1 MARHIVIGT
10 AGHVD
15 HGKTTLVRALTGI
28 ETDTT
33 AEEKK
38 RGLTINLGFAW
49 LDLPDGTRAGIVD
62 VPGHEK
68 FIKNMV
74 AGLPGLNLVLLVVD
88 ANEGVMPQTKEHLD
102 ILTLLGVHRFI
113 IVVTKADTVDETL
126 LGLALQDIRQNL
138 ADTAAEDAPIVVTDA
153 ISGRGLTEL
162 VAEIQEMAA
171 SLPGE
176 TAQGTGRLN
185 VDRSFSIKGFG
196 TIVTGTLID
205 GPMTNGSEVWL
216 YPGGRRLRIR
226 NMQVHDRDVWQA
238 EPPQRTALNLA
249 GISSG
254 AIHRGD
260 VLCTAADFAATRMI
274 DAKVTCLADAEPLFL
289 WQRMR
294 LLVGTREVMVRIVP
308 LGAEQI
314 APGTEGF
321 LQLRLEAD
329 EIYVKAGDRFIL
341 RTFSPMHTVAGGE
354 ILDAHPKKHRRFKD
368 DVVTS
373 LEARDAG
380 LIDDVVA
387 GFLCLRQVPFTQAG
401 VIAGAVDL
409 PLDKVEI
416 ALDHLRQAGIV
427 RRTRQ
432 GYIHR
437 DVYKAWQAKALQVLL
452 AYHKEKP
459 LQPGIPQP
467 VFRSRLG
474 LDENDGTALLRLL
487 TAGGVCRLS
496 RQCVAAKQFR
506 ITFSPSQRK
515 LQSAIEKKLD
525 HSGYVPVPV
534 REILVLGKEAPAVA
548 DALSGKS
555 LVFLSK
561 DFVLSKRFLTEV
573 ARKACQSL
581 QTGNLLTLGDFRD
594 ALGIS
599 RSQALL
605 ILEYMDRC
613 GITCRVRDGRLAGP
627 QARRYEG
634 KGESDHG

>member
-176 TAQGTGRLN
+176 TARGTGRLN

-205 GPMTNGSEVWL
+205 GPMTNGGEVWL

-294 LLVGTREVMVRIVP
+294 LLVGTREVMARIVP

-314 APGTEGF
+314 APGTDGF

-387 GFLCLRQVPFTQAG
+387 GFLRLRQVPFTQAG

-437 DVYKAWQAKALQVLL
+437 DVY
-452 AYHKEKP
+452 
-459 LQPGIPQP
+459 
-467 VFRSRLG
+467 
-474 LDENDGTALLRLL
+474 
-487 TAGGVCRLS
+487 
-496 RQCVAAKQFR
+496 
-506 ITFSPSQRK
+506 
-515 LQSAIEKKLD
+515 
-525 HSGYVPVPV
+525 
-534 REILVLGKEAPAVA
+534 
-548 DALSGKS
+548 
-555 LVFLSK
+555 
-561 DFVLSKRFLTEV
+561 
-573 ARKACQSL
+573 
-581 QTGNLLTLGDFRD
+581 
-594 ALGIS
+594 
-599 RSQALL
+599 
-605 ILEYMDRC
+605 
-613 GITCRVRDGRLAGP
+613 
-627 QARRYEG
+627 
-634 KGESDHG
+634 

>member
-28 ETDTT
+28 ATDTT

-102 ILTLLGVHRFI
+102 ILTLLGVHKFI
-113 IVVTKADTVDETL
+113 IVVTKADTVDEML
-126 LGLALQDIRQNL
+126 LDLALQDIRQNL
-138 ADTAAEDAPIVVTDA
+138 ADTAAEDAPVVITDA
-153 ISGRGLTEL
+153 VSGRGLTEL
-162 VAEIQEMAA
+162 VDEIQAMAA
-171 SLPGE
+171 SLPVE
-176 TAQGTGRLN
+176 TAQGMGRLN

-205 GPMTNGSEVWL
+205 GPMVNGGEVWL

-226 NMQVHDRDVWQA
+226 NMQAHEQDVPRA
-238 EPPQRTALNLA
+238 DPPQRTALNLA
-249 GISSG
+249 GISCG
-254 AIHRGD
+254 AVHRGD
-260 VLCTAADFAATRMI
+260 VLCTAPEFAATRMV
-274 DAKVTCLADAEPLFL
+274 DVKVACLADAAPLLL

-314 APGTEGF
+314 APGTDGF
-321 LQLRLEAD
+321 LQLRLEKD

-354 ILDAHPKKHRRFKD
+354 ILDAHPKKHRRFKE
-368 DVVTS
+368 DVVVS

-380 LIDDVVA
+380 LTDAVVA
-387 GFLCLRQVPFTQAG
+387 EFLRLRQVLFTQAE
-401 VIAGAVDL
+401 VIAGATDL
-409 PLDKVEI
+409 PLSKVEP
-416 ALDHLRQAGIV
+416 ALDHLRQDGTV

-467 VFRSRLG
+467 VFRRRLA

-515 LQSAIEKKLD
+515 VQSAIEKRLD

-534 REILVLGKEAPAVA
+534 REVLALGKEAPDVA
-548 DALSGKS
+548 DALNGKS

-561 DFVLSKRFLTEV
+561 DFILSKRFMTEA
-573 ARKACQSL
+573 ARRVCQYL
-581 QTGNLLTLGDFRD
+581 QAGKTLTLGDFRD

-599 RSQALL
+599 RQQALL

-613 GITCRVRDGRLAGP
+613 GITCRVSDGRLAGP
-627 QARRYEG
+627 RARNYEP